1 MARIDGAQPRRR
13 APQSRRRPGRR
24 RPAERNWLE
33 AGQAAG
39 ARGSHD
45 VLSLSPRVRVIAEAA
60 RAVSE
65 ARDVRAEKVAAL
77 KAAIANGTYTSNARD
92 IAARLLANGIAGD
105 LG

>member
-1 MARIDGAQPRRR
+1 MARIDGLNLGGAHLNPAGGPGAAGQPNGTG
-13 APQSRRRPGRR
+13 SS
-24 RPAERNWLE
+24 
-33 AGQAAG
+33 GQAAG